1 MKFLNVMSSSCS
13 YPKTGQKGFWMSM
26 AGLWHLSC
34 WTFMYILKSMHLT
47 EKKPKNI
54 IKNAITLLACCIHSS
69 KSKPLISTSI
79 NSDQPAPPRQ
89 TTHHS
94 LHLDTLCDWCWC
106 GAIKAWAQNRL
117 RVFDGFSV
125 FHITL
130 EKLDINT
137 EDWNFQKE
145 SLPWGPIS
153 GSKFQESSR
162 CAVNLEMLRFYPC
175 HKGPTRPH

>member
-79 NSDQPAPPRQ
+79 NSDQPGPPPPNHTSQPPSGHLMWLMLVRSNQ
-89 TTHHS
+89 S
-94 LHLDTLCDWCWC
+94 LSTKSAASFRWFQCISHNPRETWHKY
-106 GAIKAWAQNRL
+106 GRL
-117 RVFDGFSV
+117 EFSKGV
-125 FHITL
+125 SSL
-130 EKLDINT
+130 GS
-137 EDWNFQKE
+137 NF
-145 SLPWGPIS
+145 W
-153 GSKFQESSR
+153 F
-162 CAVNLEMLRFYPC
+162 
-175 HKGPTRPH
+175 